1 MIDLKKLKEEFEQ
14 DALFASLD
22 GGFSD
27 TYLNGALKTLE
38 KIEAATPRIIHYTPS
53 ESGELVKKYL
63 T

>member
-1 MIDLKKLKEEFEQ
+1 MIDLKKLKEEIEQ
-14 DALFASLD
+14 DAVFASID

-38 KIEAATPRIIHYTPS
+38 KLNPPRIIHYTPS
-53 ESGELVKKYL
+53 ESGDLVKKHL